1 MVTVAIVSPSLF
13 KQQFLQTA
21 LRQVGGIEANV
32 AFSNWEEAIVTVD
45 AFLYAPCDEWEQI
58 DVMGLPRHTVFVL
71 ERHQQVVD
79 SERTVF
85 WQTANAKAL
94 TKDLAAKLLPCGK
107 RDEAPLQPLGEV
119 VAIGASS
126 GGPLALTHVLTKL
139 APDFSAPVVIAQH
152 MPAGFTKSLAAR
164 LDRLCRIR
172 VKEASHGEALLG
184 GTAYIAPGGAQLELN
199 KRGARLYAHIS
210 PAGKHDLYH
219 PSVSLLFQST
229 IACATKTLVVL
240 TGMGND
246 GSKVLEMVKQSG
258 GCEILAESEK
268 SAAIFGMPKAA
279 IASNQVDVVMDKD
292 EIGRYLAKKDK
303 REGGFYA

>member
-1 MVTVAIVSPSLF
+1 MVTVAVVSPSLF
-13 KQQFLQTA
+13 KQQFLQTV
-21 LRQVGGIEANV
+21 LRQVEGIEANA

-45 AFLYAPCDEWEQI
+45 AFLYAPCDEWEQM
-58 DVMGLPRHTVFVL
+58 DVVELPRQTVFIL
-71 ERHQQVVD
+71 ERHQRVVD

-94 TKDLAAKLLPCGK
+94 TKALAVKLLPCGK
-107 RDEAPLQPLGEV
+107 REEASLQPLGEV

-172 VKEASHGEALLG
+172 VREASHGEALQP

-199 KRGARLYAHIS
+199 KRSAGLYAHIS
-210 PAGKHDLYH
+210 PAGKNDLYH

-246 GSKVLEMVKQSG
+246 GSQVLEMVKQSG

-279 IASNQVDVVMDKD
+279 IASNQVDAVMDKD

>member
-1 MVTVAIVSPSLF
+1 M
-13 KQQFLQTA
+13 
-21 LRQVGGIEANV
+21 
-32 AFSNWEEAIVTVD
+32 
-45 AFLYAPCDEWEQI
+45 
-58 DVMGLPRHTVFVL
+58 
-71 ERHQQVVD
+71 
-79 SERTVF
+79 
-85 WQTANAKAL
+85 
-94 TKDLAAKLLPCGK
+94 
-107 RDEAPLQPLGEV
+107 QPLGEV

-139 APDFSAPVVIAQH
+139 PSDFSAPIVIAQH

-164 LDRLCRIR
+164 LDRLCRIH
-172 VKEASHGEALLG
+172 VKEASHGEALLA

-229 IACATKTLVVL
+229 IACTTKTLVVL

-279 IASNQVDVVMDKD
+279 IASNQVDTVMDKD